1 MPSQE
6 KDTKWVIRGKIF
18 DTNFQQTPVSGVK
31 VQIWGRGLE
40 QSMDALSNVDG
51 EYEFALLP
59 GHYSIFLYKEGYEYT
74 ISPLEVTAE
83 SSQSSAT
90 VIKEGMFVIYE
101 AVAKGNVLALKHG
114 ISKEERSFSE
124 RYGETIRTMASLRNH
139 RWYIGFFPCQIFK
152 QTSTKIQSGVNM
164 SKQKLN
170 FAFIGCGG
178 NARGHGRSVS
188 SVEDVEIVALADPSA
203 GSLDAFKETVG
214 LDDALPTY
222 ADHVEML
229 AAAKPDAVVISSPH
243 GLHFQHIMDALDAG
257 CHVHTEK
264 PMVCTVDHAKQ
275 VIAKVEETGLHLMI
289 GYQRHLSPTY
299 QYCRKVVQSGEL
311 GRVNFVSAHQSQNWY
326 RNQQGKWRQD
336 PFLGGGGQLN
346 DSGSHLI
353 DILLWVLEA
362 SPDTVFA
369 MIDNLDIEVDVL
381 TAMSIK
387 FDTGAL
393 CNISIVGHAYG
404 GVREAFSIWLEE
416 GALYLRE
423 GKLLRQE
430 QSGSPEPVDDS
441 EMPASGNKDV
451 AFIQLIRGERTENPI
466 GVENGLRV
474 IQLTEA
480 AWQSAELGRPVKVD
494 LS

>member
-1 MPSQE
+1 
-6 KDTKWVIRGKIF
+6 
-18 DTNFQQTPVSGVK
+18 
-31 VQIWGRGLE
+31 
-40 QSMDALSNVDG
+40 
-51 EYEFALLP
+51 
-59 GHYSIFLYKEGYEYT
+59 
-74 ISPLEVTAE
+74 
-83 SSQSSAT
+83 
-90 VIKEGMFVIYE
+90 
-101 AVAKGNVLALKHG
+101 
-114 ISKEERSFSE
+114 
-124 RYGETIRTMASLRNH
+124 MA
-139 RWYIGFFPCQIFK
+139 
-152 QTSTKIQSGVNM
+152 
-164 SKQKLN
+164 KQKLN

-188 SVEDVEIVALADPSA
+188 NVEEVEIVALADPSA
-203 GSLDAFKETVG
+203 SSLDAFKENVG
-214 LDDALPTY
+214 LDDSVPIY
-222 ADHVEML
+222 ADHGEML
-229 AAAKPDAVVISSPH
+229 ATVKPDAVVISSPH
-243 GLHFQHIMDALDAG
+243 GLHFRHIMDALDTG

-299 QYCRKVVQSGEL
+299 QYCREVVQSGEL
-311 GRVNFVSAHQSQNWY
+311 GQVHFVEAHQSQNWY

-387 FDTGAL
+387 FNTGAL

-404 GVREAFSIWLEE
+404 GVQEDFSIWLEE
-416 GALYLRE
+416 GSLYLRAGTLYRQGSD
-423 GKLLRQE
+423 GKLIEVPQT
-430 QSGSPEPVDDS
+430 
-441 EMPASGNKDV
+441 EMPAQANKDV
-451 AFIQLIRGERTENPI
+451 AFIELIRGERTENPI

-480 AWQSAELGRPVKVD
+480 AWQSAKLGRAVKVD

>member
-1 MPSQE
+1 
-6 KDTKWVIRGKIF
+6 
-18 DTNFQQTPVSGVK
+18 
-31 VQIWGRGLE
+31 
-40 QSMDALSNVDG
+40 
-51 EYEFALLP
+51 
-59 GHYSIFLYKEGYEYT
+59 
-74 ISPLEVTAE
+74 
-83 SSQSSAT
+83 
-90 VIKEGMFVIYE
+90 
-101 AVAKGNVLALKHG
+101 
-114 ISKEERSFSE
+114 
-124 RYGETIRTMASLRNH
+124 
-139 RWYIGFFPCQIFK
+139 
-152 QTSTKIQSGVNM
+152 M

-188 SVEDVEIVALADPSA
+188 SVEDVQIVALADPSEA
-203 GSLDAFKETVG
+203 SLEAFKETVG
-214 LDDALPTY
+214 LDASLPTY

-229 AAAKPDAVVISSPH
+229 TAVKPDAVVISSPH

-299 QYCRKVVQSGEL
+299 QYCRQVVQSGEL
-311 GRVNFVSAHQSQNWY
+311 GRVNFVTAHQSQNWY

-387 FDTGAL
+387 FDYGCLVQYQYCRACVWRRSGSFFRLVGGRRTLSPRGGNSIVKNRKGAL
-393 CNISIVGHAYG
+393 NL
-404 GVREAFSIWLEE
+404 WM
-416 GALYLRE
+416 YLKCRNRRTRMS
-423 GKLLRQE
+423 LLLSLSAV
-430 QSGSPEPVDDS
+430 SG
-441 EMPASGNKDV
+441 
-451 AFIQLIRGERTENPI
+451 QRIRSVLRTVCGSSN
-466 GVENGLRV
+466 
-474 IQLTEA
+474 
-480 AWQSAELGRPVKVD
+480 
-494 LS
+494 

>member
-1 MPSQE
+1 M
-6 KDTKWVIRGKIF
+6 
-18 DTNFQQTPVSGVK
+18 
-31 VQIWGRGLE
+31 L
-40 QSMDALSNVDG
+40 
-51 EYEFALLP
+51 
-59 GHYSIFLYKEGYEYT
+59 
-74 ISPLEVTAE
+74 
-83 SSQSSAT
+83 
-90 VIKEGMFVIYE
+90 
-101 AVAKGNVLALKHG
+101 
-114 ISKEERSFSE
+114 
-124 RYGETIRTMASLRNH
+124 
-139 RWYIGFFPCQIFK
+139 
-152 QTSTKIQSGVNM
+152 
-164 SKQKLN
+164 KQKLN

-188 SVEDVEIVALADPSA
+188 GVDNVEIVALADPSEN
-203 GSLDAFKETVG
+203 SLEAFKENVG
-214 LDDALPTY
+214 LDDSVSTY
-222 ADHVEML
+222 TDHVEML
-229 AAAKPDAVVISSPH
+229 SAAKPDAVVISSPH

-289 GYQRHLSPTY
+289 GYQRHLSSTY

-311 GRVNFVSAHQSQNWY
+311 GRVNFVAAQQSQNWY

-387 FDTGAL
+387 FNTGAL

-404 GVREAFSIWLEE
+404 GVQEGFSIWLEE
-416 GALYLRE
+416 GSLYLQN
-423 GKLLRQE
+423 GKLYRQE
-430 QSGSPEPVDDS
+430 KSGRPEPVDES
-441 EMPASGNKDV
+441 KLPPSANKDV
-451 AFIQLIRGERTENPI
+451 AFIEIIRGERTENPI
-466 GVENGLRV
+466 DVANGLRV